1 MHPAQAS
8 RGDLTAITSYDP
20 LRVVGRV
27 VRRSTHHGR
36 WSRRL
41 VCPLVVGVCRRLRLR
56 GSPDHVS
63 ALSRPGTS
71 PGIRPVVHGDQL
83 EGLAQLPWFPAAFPP
98 PAFASWSSCSRQG
111 IGRSSRSAY
120 RPANT
125 SRTQTG
131 FPRSA
136 RTSSDRGEPLYTR
149 GRRCSPGLATITS
162 PRLPLLNGTSLHPA
176 TTTIHARLRLTRHQR
191 GFKQFTRPVFP
202 SRRWPR
208 MEQEPLGFPPSF
220 APRPHGR
227 RTSGRGQAIEHG
239 PETTLYVID
248 LASKPASFTR
258 SVRPRVALVKAA
270 PLDWASRVAPF
281 VRQRQPAAAPSALK
295 SWLLP

>member
-27 VRRSTHHGR
+27 VRRSTRHGR

-136 RTSSDRGEPLYTR
+136 RTSSDRGGCPLYL
-149 GRRCSPGLATITS
+149 GDDGAHPG
-162 PRLPLLNGTSLHPA
+162 
-176 TTTIHARLRLTRHQR
+176 
-191 GFKQFTRPVFP
+191 
-202 SRRWPR
+202 WPR
-208 MEQEPLGFPPSF
+208 SPARVCRFSTARPCTPPQPPSM
-220 APRPHGR
+220 
-227 RTSGRGQAIEHG
+227 RG
-239 PETTLYVID
+239 
-248 LASKPASFTR
+248 
-258 SVRPRVALVKAA
+258 
-270 PLDWASRVAPF
+270 
-281 VRQRQPAAAPSALK
+281 SA
-295 SWLLP
+295 